1 MSCQLPDSSFFSGSP
16 RSRKA
21 SWGDYF
27 SGSPRSRRLFGVIIG
42 VIAYIPGYSR
52 I

>member
-1 MSCQLPDSSFFSGSP
+1 MSCQLPDSSFFVGVIC
-16 RSRKA
+16 
-21 SWGDYF
+21 
-27 SGSPRSRRLFGVIIG
+27 VIIG